1 VSTEV
6 RRRPALPG
14 GRVLSDG
21 HVLYWWTEILLIIG
35 FYIVYSAVRNLNGN
49 SLLEPPAHA
58 LEHAKQIIELE
69 RRLGIFHEARIQDW
83 AEHSTPLIVA
93 ANYFYGSLH
102 FIVTIFAGVFLY
114 RRYSD
119 DYPRFRNALGITT
132 ALALIGFTI
141 YPLTPPRLLISDPF
155 HPLNYGFSDTL
166 AQYPAFWSFN
176 SGGLKNLSNQFAA
189 MPSVHI
195 AWSTWCALALVPR
208 LKSRTGR
215 ILAACY
221 PLMTLVVIVIS
232 ANHYFLDA
240 VGGWIILAIGWFV
253 SGLVTRAGRT
263 RRVPDQLT

>member
-21 HVLYWWTEILLIIG
+21 HVLYWWVEILLIIG
-35 FYIVYSAVRNLNGN
+35 FYVVYSQIRNLSGN
-49 SLLEPPAHA
+49 SLEHPPAHA

-69 RRLGIFHEARIQDW
+69 RRLGLFHEHRLQDW
-83 AEHSTPLIVA
+83 AEHFTPLIVA

-132 ALALIGFTI
+132 ALALIGFTF
-141 YPLTPPRLLISDPF
+141 YPLVPPRLLSFVSHGAVD
-155 HPLNYGFSDTL
+155 YGFSDTL
-166 AQYPAFWSFN
+166 DQYPTFWSFN
-176 SGGLKNLSNQFAA
+176 SGGVKSFSNQFAA
-189 MPSVHI
+189 MPSVHC
-195 AWSTWCALALVPR
+195 AWSAWCALALVPR
-208 LKSRTGR
+208 LKSRAWR
-215 ILAACY
+215 ILALCY
-221 PLMTLVVIVIS
+221 PFITVFVIIITG
-232 ANHYFLDA
+232 NHFWLDA
-240 VGGWIILAIGWFV
+240 VGGWIILAIGWFL

-263 RRVPDQLT
+263 RRVPDTVA

>member
-1 VSTEV
+1 VTTEV

-21 HVLYWWTEILLIIG
+21 HVLYWWAEILLIIG
-35 FYIVYSAVRNLNGN
+35 FYLVYSAVRNLNGN
-49 SLLEPPAHA
+49 SLLDPPAHA
-58 LEHAKQIIELE
+58 LDHAKQIIALE
-69 RRLGIFHEARIQDW
+69 QHLGLFHEHRIQDW
-83 AEHSTPLIVA
+83 AEHFTPLIVA

-132 ALALIGFTI
+132 TLALIGFTF
-141 YPLTPPRLLISDPF
+141 YPLVPPRLL
-155 HPLNYGFSDTL
+155 HMYGVNYGFSDTL
-166 AQYPAFWSFN
+166 SQYPTFWSFN
-176 SGGLKNLSNQFAA
+176 SGGMKSLSNQFAA

-208 LKSRTGR
+208 LKSRGWK
-215 ILAACY
+215 IAAACY
-221 PLMTLVVIVIS
+221 PLMTLFVIIITG
-232 ANHYFLDA
+232 NHFWLDA
-240 VGGWIILAIGWFV
+240 VGGLLILAIGWFV

-263 RRVPDQLT
+263 RYTDDALA

>member
-21 HVLYWWTEILLIIG
+21 HVLYWWVEILLIIG
-35 FYIVYSAVRNLNGN
+35 FYVVYSQIRNLNGN
-49 SLLEPPAHA
+49 SLLDPPAHA

-69 RRLGIFHEARIQDW
+69 QRLGIFHEARFQDW
-83 AEHSTPLIVA
+83 AEHFTPLIVA

-132 ALALIGFTI
+132 ALALIGFSL
-141 YPLTPPRLLISDPF
+141 YPLTPPRLLHMYGVD
-155 HPLNYGFSDTL
+155 YGFSDTL
-166 AQYPAFWSFN
+166 AQYPTFWSFN
-176 SGGLKNLSNQFAA
+176 SGGVKSFSNQFAA
-189 MPSVHI
+189 MPSVHC
-195 AWSTWCALALVPR
+195 AWSAWCALALVPR
-208 LKSRTGR
+208 LKSRAWR
-215 ILAACY
+215 ILAALY
-221 PLMTLVVIVIS
+221 PLMTLVVIVITG
-232 ANHYFLDA
+232 NHYFLDA
-240 VGGWIILAIGWFV
+240 VGGWLILAIGWFL

-263 RRVPDQLT
+263 RRGSEQLA